1 MPVLFSR
8 SNFGG
13 ESSVC
18 FMSNMIATRVLQGA
32 DPRLLAQEHFGLSPQ
47 RWQRLAGQRFWVTGA
62 GTGYGRAIAV
72 ALAAAGS
79 CVYLTGR
86 RVEKLGES
94 AQEMQL
100 CGFRTDLCGLVPA
113 DITDP
118 AQVET
123 AARLIEQHSR
133 GQLHGVVHCAAI
145 AQSSP
150 WPLLDDSLE
159 AWDAMMRVNVTAA
172 LMVTRGAMPLM
183 VASGTARALFLSSL
197 AGWGFQVGHG
207 SYSVSKAAVNSLAG
221 CLAAECA
228 TRYPAVD
235 VQMNVL
241 EPGQARTEMNQ
252 SSLDSAYTVAS
263 MALLLL
269 SHPPGGPNG
278 RYFNRDGWHLPF
290 GMAPPYER
298 PLN

>member
-1 MPVLFSR
+1 
-8 SNFGG
+8 
-13 ESSVC
+13 
-18 FMSNMIATRVLQGA
+18 MSNVIATRVLQGA
-32 DPRLLAQEHFGLSPQ
+32 DPRLLATERFGLSPD
-47 RWQRLAGQRFWVTGA
+47 RWQRLVGQRFWVTGS

-79 CVYLTGR
+79 WVYLTGR
-86 RVEKLGES
+86 RVEKLTES

-100 CGFRTDLCGLVPA
+100 CGFRTDRCCLVPA
-113 DITDP
+113 DISDP
-118 AQVET
+118 AQVEM
-123 AARLIEQHSR
+123 AVRLIEQHAR
-133 GQLHGVVHCAAI
+133 GQLHGVVHCAAL
-145 AQSSP
+145 AQQSGP
-150 WPLLDDSLE
+150 WPLLDDNLE
-159 AWDAMMRVNVTAA
+159 AWERMMRVNVTAG

-183 VASGTARALFLSSL
+183 AASGTARALFLSSL
-197 AGWGFQVGHG
+197 AGWGFQSGYG
-207 SYSVSKAAVNSLAG
+207 PYSVSKAAVNSLAG

-228 TRYPAVD
+228 ARYPGID

-252 SSLDSAYTVAS
+252 SSPESAYAVAS

-278 RYFNRDGWHLPF
+278 RYFNRDGWHMPF